1 MTPGSS
7 WSPHRDAPGDLWLST
22 KGNGLFRSTNGGW
35 SFAKVASC
43 EALYTL
49 GFGAAANGASYLS
62 VYQVATVRGVTG
74 VYRSDDAA
82 TTWRR
87 INDDQHQRG
96 WIGQAITGTP
106 AFPAWCTWPPTAG
119 ASSSGSPPDTPV

>member
-1 MTPGSS
+1 LVAAPGRS
-7 WSPHRDAPGDLWLST
+7 GDLWLSA
-22 KGNGLFRSTNGGW
+22 KSNGLYRSTNGGW
-35 SFAKVASC
+35 SFMKVASC
-43 EALYTL
+43 EASYTL

-87 INDDQHQRG
+87 INDDQHQWG
-96 WIGQAITGTP
+96 WIGQAITGDPRIPGMVYLATNGRGIQVGQS
-106 AFPAWCTWPPTAG
+106 A
-119 ASSSGSPPDTPV
+119 

>member
-1 MTPGSS
+1 MVAAPGRS
-7 WSPHRDAPGDLWLST
+7 GDLWLSA
-22 KGNGLFRSTNGGW
+22 KSNGLYGFHANGGW
-35 SFAKVASC
+35 SFMKVASC
-43 EALYTL
+43 EASYTL

-87 INDDQHQRG
+87 INDHQH
-96 WIGQAITGTP
+96 
-106 AFPAWCTWPPTAG
+106 
-119 ASSSGSPPDTPV
+119 